1 MSKQLREQRAQCHAE
16 AYRGLHENNKS
27 VFSKAMTEY
36 DRLTKLIEQSEQRSP
51 LHPSA
56 QGPEDKGHNHAFAFA
71 KYLRGGITAMSQ
83 EERSTL
89 QNRVEKRDVNEGAP
103 MNGHIGTYSGL
114 GYLVPTGFSGQ
125 IEQAMKWYAP
135 LYDNNVFGRLETA
148 SGNPTTYPTSDDTA
162 NAATLI
168 GEAGTVPEQ
177 DITAGHVIF
186 GAYKLTSGLIKAS
199 DELIQDAAFD
209 LEAWLSDQFAV
220 RYGRALEYFLT
231 AGEGS
236 TSGEPTGFLTYIA
249 ANPNPNGVVIATGS
263 SESTGGAQT
272 GVNSVGYSDLVNLEH
287 SVDPSYRRGARYIF
301 HDQTLSSIKRII
313 DKFGRPLWVP
323 GISVGEADTINGYPY
338 TIDMSM
344 PQIAASATSVAFG
357 DFSKML
363 VRKVRGFTVK
373 RLEELYAV
381 TDQTAFV
388 STMRVDCNGI
398 VPSGRAM
405 NVLQNHS

>member
-1 MSKQLREQRAQCHAE
+1 MSKQLREQRAQAHAE
-16 AYRGLHENNKS
+16 ALRGFGMNNKGIYD
-27 VFSKAMTEY
+27 KAMTEVE
-36 DRLTKLIEQSEQRSP
+36 RLTVLIEKDEQRSP
-51 LHPSA
+51 LHASSLRE
-56 QGPEDKGHNHAFAFA
+56 EDKGHAHAFAMA
-71 KYLRGGITAMSQ
+71 KYLRGGITVLSQ
-83 EERSTL
+83 EERAAI
-89 QNRVEKRDVNEGAP
+89 QNRVEKRDVVEGAP
-103 MNGHIGTYSGL
+103 MNNHVGTYSGL
-114 GYLVPTGFSGQ
+114 GFLVPTGFSGQ
-125 IEQAMKWYAP
+125 IEQATKYYAP
-135 LYDNNVFGRLETA
+135 LYDNGVFGRLETA

-162 NAATLI
+162 NAATLL
-168 GEAGTVPEQ
+168 GEAATVPEQ
-177 DITAGHVIF
+177 DITAGHVVF
-186 GAYKLTSGLIKAS
+186 GAYKLTSGLIKCS

-209 LEAWLSDQFAV
+209 LEQWLSDAFAV

-231 AGEGS
+231 SGEGA
-236 TSGEPTGFLTYIA
+236 TSQEPTGFLTYIN

-287 SVDPSYRRGARYIF
+287 SVDPSYRRNARYIF

-338 TIDMSM
+338 TINQSM
-344 PQIAASATSVAFG
+344 PQILASAQSVAFG

-363 VRKVRGFTVK
+363 VRKVKGFTVK

-388 STMRVDCNGI
+388 STMRLDCNGI
-398 VPSGRAM
+398 VPSGRSM
-405 NVLQNHS
+405 NVLQQHS